1 MKHASNKG
9 TETSWRKEIVNM
21 GCLDVDGD
29 KADSQ
34 PACVS
39 TAVVVV

>member
-1 MKHASNKG
+1 MKKRNSKYG
-9 TETSWRKEIVNM
+9 
-21 GCLDVDGD
+21 LDVDGD